1 MKNDILKR
9 IQDFALEEIMGD
21 RFGKYAKEII
31 LDRAIPDVRDGLKPV
46 QRRILYAMYKAGN
59 TWDKG
64 YIKCAATVGD
74 VLGKFHPHG
83 DSSVYDAMVRMS
95 QWWKQN
101 TILIDIH
108 GNNGSMDGDQAAA
121 YRYTEARLA
130 HISEE
135 LLGDLEKNTVKWAPN
150 FDDRFLEPTVLPSKF
165 PNLLVNGSNGISAG
179 YATNIPP
186 HNLGEIIDATIKR
199 IDSPNCR
206 LDTILEIVKGPDF
219 PTGGIVEGKEGIID
233 AFTTGKGKIIVKSK
247 TEFKKEKG
255 KEQIIISEIPFEV
268 NKALLVQKIDSLRID
283 KKIDGIA
290 EVRDETDREGLRIAI
305 DLKSGANKELV
316 LNYLLKNTDLQVSY
330 NYNMVAI
337 VNRTPKTLGIIP
349 IIDAYIEHFREV
361 ITKRT
366 EFDLAAYQ
374 KEFNIVS
381 GLIKAISILD
391 DVIKTIRASKNKVD
405 AKYNLVDKYK
415 FTEDQAEAIV
425 MLQLYKLTNTDV
437 VVLEKRSEE
446 LKELIKECEHILNDE
461 NELKNVM
468 KSELREIKK
477 KYAEDRKTVI
487 KDEITEIKIDE
498 LDMVSKD
505 DFIVCI
511 SSIGYVKKHSI
522 KMFSANENEYPAVKE
537 GDYIEGLYKVNN
549 LDTILLFTNLG
560 NYLYVPVR
568 EIAEAKFKDVGTHIS
583 NLIKV
588 SDGEKIIKSIAVKNF
603 DDSLVTLF
611 TKNGM
616 VKRVPLNLFEVSR
629 YTKPIA
635 CIKLKDNDEL
645 VSVSRTMGE
654 NVLIISKD
662 GYALKYASDEI
673 PILGLKTSGVKSMKL
688 NAKSEVVSGFVVSE
702 LKEYV
707 SIFTDRNTAK
717 RIHINDIDLTSRA
730 KKGSLIIKSP
740 KSKSYTIIKAFNVG
754 SKSIFG
760 ILDKTIGYLKS
771 SDISILDKTSTGNTY
786 TKNNVEDVFVVTRL
800 TDITQ
805 EEKIDNV
812 KESTHED
819 TKDSQKE
826 STKEIKKENKTESKK
841 EKKEEVKQEKQ
852 LTMSDFFEEFK
863 I

>member
-9 IQDFALEEIMGD
+9 IQDYALEEIMGD
-21 RFGKYAKEII
+21 RFSKYAKEII

-101 TILIDIH
+101 SILVDIH

-121 YRYTEARLA
+121 YRYTEAKLA
-130 HISEE
+130 HISKE
-135 LLGDLEKNTVKWAPN
+135 LLGDLEKDTVKWAPN
-150 FDDRFLEPTVLPSKF
+150 FDDRFLEPTVLPAKF
-165 PNLLVNGSNGISAG
+165 PNLLVNGANGISAG

-219 PTGGIVEGKEGIID
+219 PTGAIVEGKQGIID
-233 AFTTGKGKIIVKSK
+233 AFTTGRGKVIVKSK

-255 KEQIIISEIPFEV
+255 REQIIITEIPFDV
-268 NKALLVQKIDSLRID
+268 NKATLVQKIDSLRID

-305 DLKSGANKELV
+305 DLKSGANKEFI
-316 LNYLLKNTDLQVSY
+316 LNYLLKNTDLQISY

-349 IIDAYIEHFREV
+349 ILDAYIDHFTEV
-361 ITKRT
+361 ITNRT
-366 EFDLAAYQ
+366 KFDLAAYQ

-391 DVIKTIRASKNKVD
+391 EVIKTIRSSKNKSD
-405 AKYNLVDKYK
+405 AKVNLVEKYD
-415 FTEDQAEAIV
+415 FTIEQAEAIV

-437 VVLEKRSEE
+437 VVLEERSEK
-446 LKELIKECEHILNDE
+446 LKELIKECEKILNDE
-461 NELKNVM
+461 NELKSVM

-477 KYAEDRKTVI
+477 QYATPRKTEI
-487 KDEITEIKIDE
+487 NSEITEIKIDE
-498 LDMVSKD
+498 LDMISKD

-511 SSIGYVKKHSI
+511 SKTGYVKKISL
-522 KMFSANENEYPAVKE
+522 KSYNSSNTQELPAVKE
-537 GDYIEGLYKVNN
+537 NDYIEGFYKINN
-549 LDTILLFTNLG
+549 IDTIVLFTNLG
-560 NYLYVPVR
+560 NFLYLPVR
-568 EIAEAKFKDVGTHIS
+568 DIQEAKYKDLGTHIS
-583 NLIKV
+583 NYIKV
-588 SDGEKIIKSIAVKNF
+588 SDDEKIIRSIGVDKF
-603 DDSLVTLF
+603 DDTLITAV

-616 VKRVPLNLFEVSR
+616 IKKMRLKDFAVSR
-629 YTKPIA
+629 YSKPITMF
-635 CIKLKDNDEL
+635 KLKDDDEV
-645 VSVSRTMGE
+645 VSVSNNSGKDT
-654 NVLIISKD
+654 VIITNS
-662 GYALKYASDEI
+662 GYALRFNTDEI
-673 PILGLKTSGVKSMKL
+673 PEFGLKAGGVKAIKL
-688 NAKSEVVSGFVVSE
+688 SDDDAVSSAFVISEN
-702 LKEYV
+702 KEYLA
-707 SIFTDRNTAK
+707 IFTDKNTAK
-717 RIHINDIDLTSRA
+717 RIKVEDIEMSSRA

-740 KSKSYTIIKAFNVG
+740 KSKKYSIFKAFNIS
-754 SKSIFG
+754 SKSIVG
-760 ILDKTIGYLKS
+760 IVDGSIGYLKS
-771 SDISILDKTSTGNTY
+771 SDINIMDKQSVGSVI
-786 TKNNVEDVFVVTRL
+786 TKKNIDNIFVVTKL
-800 TDITQ
+800 
-805 EEKIDNV
+805 
-812 KESTHED
+812 
-819 TKDSQKE
+819 
-826 STKEIKKENKTESKK
+826 KEIKSSELKEKETKK
-841 EKKEEVKQEKQ
+841 ETSDEVKPKEEKQ

>member
-150 FDDRFLEPTVLPSKF
+150 FDDRFLEPTVLPAKF

-219 PTGGIVEGKEGIID
+219 PTGGIVEGREGIID
-233 AFTTGKGKIIVKSK
+233 AFTTGRGKIIVKSK

-255 KEQIIISEIPFEV
+255 KEQIIITEIPFEV

-283 KKIDGIA
+283 KKIEGIS

-305 DLKSGANKELV
+305 DLKSGANKELI

-349 IIDAYIEHFREV
+349 IIDAYIDHFREV

-437 VVLEKRSEE
+437 VVLENRSKE

-487 KDEITEIKIDE
+487 KDEITDIKIDE
-498 LDMVSKD
+498 LDMVSKED
-505 DFIVCI
+505 YIVCV

-588 SDGEKIIKSIAVKNF
+588 SDGEKIIKSIAVNNF
-603 DDSLVTLF
+603 DESLITLF

-616 VKRVPLNLFEVSR
+616 IKRVPLNLFQVSR

-635 CIKLKDNDEL
+635 CIKLKDDDEL
-645 VSVSRTMGE
+645 VSVSRTM
-654 NVLIISKD
+654 NDYAVLISND
-662 GYALKYASDEI
+662 GYALKYKSDEI
-673 PILGLKTSGVKSMKL
+673 PVLGLKTSGVKSMKL
-688 NAKSEVVSGFVVSE
+688 NAKSKVVSGFIVSE
-702 LKEYV
+702 LKEYL

-717 RIHINDIDLTSRA
+717 RIHINDIEATSRA

-740 KSKSYTIIKAFNVG
+740 KSKTYTIIKAFNTS

-760 ILDKTIGYLKS
+760 IVDKNIGYIKS
-771 SDISILDKTSTGNTY
+771 SDISIMDKTSTGNSY
-786 TKNNVEDVFVVTRL
+786 TKKNVDDVFVVQRL
-800 TDITQ
+800 TDITLEENKKDEDKNIKQ
-805 EEKIDNV
+805 ETKEEKV
-812 KESTHED
+812 
-819 TKDSQKE
+819 
-826 STKEIKKENKTESKK
+826 
-841 EKKEEVKQEKQ
+841 KKEEPVKKEKQ